1 MGWEAE
7 NAGSCYDLGGLPLPV
22 CPLSRRLIETVM
34 SELPASE
41 RPSLVDNIDVDI
53 SVFFE
58 RIKSYVGWRDRD
70 AFCIKQAWPH
80 VQPLVPKLVE
90 DFYRTILA
98 HEFTARVISG
108 GQPQVERLKVT
119 LGGWVASLFAGRYD
133 DDFAATR
140 WKVGQRHVQ
149 IGLNQAYAMAA
160 LTRLRIGI
168 TTGLCEVSEL
178 PRHELC
184 EIIVA
189 VNKLLDMDA
198 AIIDYAYQR
207 SFARLL
213 EDSAAVKVQQ
223 SERLAAIGQMVT
235 GLAHESRNVLQR
247 SHACLEALLL
257 DIEDR
262 PDALKQAH
270 RIQNAL
276 DRLQIL
282 YEEVRNYAA
291 PIKLEREPVDLV
303 RLTSTAWY
311 NLETRWRDLGT
322 TLAVNCARP
331 ADANIVADRY
341 RLDQVLTNLL
351 QNAID
356 AAGPAG
362 AICCTISRTPDNASC
377 QVILEDS
384 GPGVSSERLGRIFE
398 PFFTTKTK
406 GTGLGLA
413 ITRRIIEAHQGTIR
427 VERSELGGAR
437 MVIQLPAHDQPQ
449 RG

>member
-1 MGWEAE
+1 MER
-7 NAGSCYDLGGLPLPV
+7 S
-22 CPLSRRLIETVM
+22 M
-34 SELPASE
+34 SESNSSSPAAPVPPSE
-41 RPSLVDNIDVDI
+41 TDI

-58 RIKSYVGWRDRD
+58 RIKSYVGWSEAD
-70 AFCIKQAWPH
+70 AKLVRAVWPK
-80 VQPLVPKLVE
+80 VQPLIPGLVE
-90 DFYRTILA
+90 DFYQTILE

-108 GQPQVERLKVT
+108 GQPQIERLRGT
-119 LGGWVASLFAGRYD
+119 LANWVASLFAGKYD
-133 DDFAATR
+133 DEFAYTR
-140 WKVGQRHVQ
+140 WRVGRRHVE

-168 TTGLCEVSEL
+168 TRGLCEVSDQS
-178 PRHELC
+178 RHELC
-184 EIIVA
+184 ETVIA

-198 AIIDYAYQR
+198 AIIDFAYQQA
-207 SFARLL
+207 FARIL
-213 EDSAAVKVQQ
+213 EESAAAKVKQ

-247 SHACLEALLL
+247 SHACLEALLQ

-262 PDALKQAH
+262 PEALKQAH

-276 DRLQIL
+276 DRLHIL

-291 PIKLEREPVDLV
+291 PINLEREPVDLV

-311 NLETRWRDLGT
+311 NLETRWRDHGT
-322 TLAVNCARP
+322 ALAVHCAHP
-331 ADANIVADRY
+331 ADAMIIADRH

-356 AAGPAG
+356 ASGSGG
-362 AICCTISRTPDNASC
+362 AICCTISRTADNTHC
-377 QVILEDS
+377 QLVLEDN
-384 GPGVSSERLGRIFE
+384 GPGISAERIERVFE

-413 ITRRIIEAHQGTIR
+413 ITKRIIEAHQGSIL
-427 VERSELGGAR
+427 VQRSELGGAK
-437 MVIQLPAHDQPQ
+437 MTIVLPAHDPPE
-449 RG
+449 RPRPF

>member
-1 MGWEAE
+1 
-7 NAGSCYDLGGLPLPV
+7 
-22 CPLSRRLIETVM
+22 M
-34 SELPASE
+34 SEPHSPE
-41 RPSLVDNIDVDI
+41 SRILVDRADVDI

-58 RIKSYVGWRDRD
+58 RIKSYVGWQDRD
-70 AFCIKQAWPH
+70 AERVRQAWPQ
-80 VQPLVPKLVE
+80 VTSLVPALVE

-98 HEFTARVISG
+98 HEFTSRVISG
-108 GQPQVERLKVT
+108 GEPQVERLKGT
-119 LGGWVASLFAGRYD
+119 LAGWVASLFAGRYD

-140 WKVGQRHVQ
+140 WRVGRRHVE

-168 TTGLCEVSEL
+168 TSGLCEVSNL

-184 EIIVA
+184 ETVIA

-198 AIIDYAYQR
+198 AIIDYAYQQ

-213 EDSAAVKVQQ
+213 EESAAAKVQQ

-262 PDALKQAH
+262 PEALKQAH

-276 DRLQIL
+276 DRLHIL

-291 PIKLEREPVDLV
+291 PINLDREVVDLV

-311 NLETRWRDLGT
+311 NLETRWRDFGT
-322 TLAVNCARP
+322 TLAMNCLHP
-331 ADANIVADRY
+331 ADAIIFADRH

-362 AICCTISRTPDNASC
+362 AICCTIARTPNNTHCSLTIEDN
-377 QVILEDS
+377 
-384 GPGVSSERLGRIFE
+384 GPGISGERFSRIFE
-398 PFFTTKTK
+398 PFFTTKSK

-413 ITRRIIEAHQGTIR
+413 ITRRIIEAHQGTIQ
-427 VERSELGGAR
+427 VDRSELGGAR
-437 MVIQLPAHDQPQ
+437 MRISLPAHARPKPA
-449 RG
+449 GG